1 MSGRMPRVKKTQKKT
16 PAIQEERIF
25 KSKEVKEAIPNLNI
39 EVVKGE
45 VPVIETEV
53 PVIRTIKEKKK
64 RFVSE
69 ARKEQLKKARAR
81 SVEVRRQR
89 KEDAKKYNNKQP
101 ERARSVGE
109 ARLGEARL
117 GEASVG
123 EEYVNLDEEFLEED
137 TTPAPNQPYNSSP
150 LRMGELDYNRITDMV
165 YNKFQSRIKEK
176 QEQERVRQ
184 EEDNEIRQFEEGIR
198 ADERK
203 KMAEK
208 FRNYG
213 GGRAM
218 RRPTNATPHKS
229 KYNLGIGGNRSGG
242 SGGVFGNFW

>member
-1 MSGRMPRVKKTQKKT
+1 MPRVKKQQKKT
-16 PAIQEERIF
+16 PVIQEERIF
-25 KSKEVKEAIPNLNI
+25 KSKEVKETIPNLNI

-45 VPVIETEV
+45 VPVRETEV

-89 KEDAKKYNNKQP
+89 KADAKKYNNKQP

-109 ARLGEARL
+109 AR
-117 GEASVG
+117 VG

-137 TTPAPNQPYNSSP
+137 TTPAPNQPYNASP
-150 LRMGELDYNRITDMV
+150 LRTGVQELDYNRITDMV
-165 YNKFQSRIKEK
+165 YNKFQSRIQEK

-213 GGRAM
+213 GGGVMRS

-229 KYNLGIGGNRSGG
+229 KYNLGIGGNRTGG